1 MKVQQDPMMEK
12 LKKAG
17 AKEKYLKKLE
27 ITQAPYKDIFREV
40 FFRNLSFNDREK
52 DFLTSKMSIKIT
64 IFHPIKKTEL
74 TCFGKVNDYELN

>member
-1 MKVQQDPMMEK
+1 MNFTMRIM
-12 LKKAG
+12 
-17 AKEKYLKKLE
+17 
-27 ITQAPYKDIFREV
+27 KDIFREV

-74 TCFGKVNDYELN
+74 TCSGNVNDYELN